1 MRLALHIGFFV
12 LCSQV
17 PTAALMAQPSKPQ
30 GIYTCTDASGRRFTA
45 DRPIVQCADRE
56 QRVLG
61 PTGVERRRVGPA
73 LTELEMAQRLDQ
85 QRQEQLLLQRT
96 QEQRRRDAAL
106 LARYPDRDSHD
117 TARRNALLQIEAL
130 QKMALKHMQALQQE
144 SEQLQQELAFYQQDL
159 SKIPARLRAAV
170 QDNEKAQHDQQA
182 VLAAQDQE
190 TQRVHQRLDG
200 ELARLQ
206 PLWQSRSSEMP
217 AQTMLQ

>member
-1 MRLALHIGFFV
+1 
-12 LCSQV
+12 
-17 PTAALMAQPSKPQ
+17 MAQPSKPQ
-30 GIYTCTDASGRRFTA
+30 GIYTCTDSSGRRFTA

-73 LTELEMAQRLDQ
+73 LTEFEMAQRLDQ